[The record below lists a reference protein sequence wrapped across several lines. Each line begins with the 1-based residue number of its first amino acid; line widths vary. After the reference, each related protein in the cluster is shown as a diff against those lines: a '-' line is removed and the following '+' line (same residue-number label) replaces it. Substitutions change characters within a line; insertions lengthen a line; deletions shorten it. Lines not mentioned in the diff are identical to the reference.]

1 MLNTNVKFIYFFN
14 LKLYTINTRGVRLM
28 KSAREIFAENLQK
41 LLNER
46 KVDQSELAR
55 YLGISNASVSYWLSG
70 EKYPRI
76 DKIQKIADFFN
87 IPKSQLTEEYPSTL
101 MELSMNSP
109 YIGCLFDGELV
120 ELDKYVLGE
129 NLEFN
134 DTQLNR
140 HFFYLKV
147 QNDSMEP
154 TIPNQSYVLIRKQNE
169 VKNGDI
175 VAVRINSSSEIT
187 IMRVRHKEDN
197 VMYLAPDN
205 PNYEVILFDGKNQ
218 ELEIIGKAITYTVK
232 L

>member
-1 MLNTNVKFIYFFN
+1 
-14 LKLYTINTRGVRLM
+14 M
-28 KSAREIFAENLQK
+28 KSAREIFAHNLQK
-41 LLNER
+41 LLSER
-46 KVDQSELAR
+46 KIDQSELAK

-87 IPKSQLTEEYPSTL
+87 VPKSQLTEEYPSTI

-109 YIGCLFDGELV
+109 YLEFEGID
-120 ELDKYVLGE
+120 LDKYFLGE
-129 NLEFN
+129 LI
-134 DTQLNR
+134 DTLPNSQ
-140 HFFYLKV
+140 FFYLKV

-154 TIPNQSYVLIRKQNE
+154 TIPKQSYVLIQKQSE

-187 IMRVRHKEDN
+187 IMRVRHKEEN

-205 PNYEVILFDGKNQ
+205 PNYEFMLIKGKKQ
-218 ELEIIGKAITYTVK
+218 DVEIIGKAISYTVK